1 MNNTLFRL
9 YSVQGIVVLERLSD
23 GRFRLLTDASPVL
36 CDLMQRNCKVED
48 VINVREISP
57 FLENFFIDAEEHWAA
72 RIPEPLSSGPWIETS
87 KNGIEIAL
95 QADAVCLDDQSLL
108 LFREMRD
115 AYHQQ
120 VRILQAARQNLLA
133 SEQLEIE
140 IHKRTEQIR
149 LREEEVAMRLLAA
162 SGVRDEETGAHV
174 RRIGLY
180 SAVIAQALGWHQLA
194 IDDIRVAAPMHDIGK
209 IGIPDKILLKPGRLT
224 TEEYKIMQ
232 GHAEIGA
239 RMLDG
244 SDIPLLVM
252 ARDIAH
258 CHHEHW
264 DGCGYPNNLKG
275 TDIPESARIVAIADV
290 YDALVHER
298 IYKSAFTESH
308 AIELMR
314 AQSGNYFDPD
324 IFRVFL
330 TILPEIREIREEIRE
345 DDYPS
350 PAENLTGQG
359 RA

>member
-1 MNNTLFRL
+1 MNETLFRL
-9 YSVQGIVVLERLSD
+9 YSVQGIVVLERMPD
-23 GRFRLLTDASPVL
+23 DRFRLLTDASPVL
-36 CDLMQRNCKVED
+36 CDLMGGNCKSED
-48 VINVREISP
+48 ILDLRGISP
-57 FLENFFIDAEEHWAA
+57 FLDNFFIDAEEHWAA
-72 RIPEPLSSGPWIETS
+72 ESLEPLSSGPWIETG
-87 KNGIEIAL
+87 KDGIEVAL
-95 QADAVCLDDQSLL
+95 QADAVCLDGQSLL
-108 LFREMRD
+108 LFREMGD

-180 SAVIAQALGWHQLA
+180 SAVIAEALGWHQLA

-224 TEEYKIMQ
+224 SEEYKIMQ

-244 SDIPLLVM
+244 SDIPLLMM

-264 DGCGYPNNLKG
+264 DGCGYPDNLKG

-290 YDALVHER
+290 FDALVHER
-298 IYKSAFTESH
+298 VYKPAFTESH
-308 AIELMR
+308 AIELMQD
-314 AQSGNYFDPD
+314 QSGTYFDPD

-330 TILPEIREIREEIRE
+330 TLLPEIREIQKEVRE

-350 PAENLTGQG
+350 VTENLTGQG